1 MTYIS
6 TSCNAI
12 NLEIL
17 VSLVEIIRETT
28 RKDYI
33 VQAFDA
39 LFLSPSSKN
48 IESVFR

>member
-1 MTYIS
+1 MTNIS
-6 TSCNAI
+6 ASCNAI

-33 VQAFDA
+33 VQAFDT
-39 LFLSPSSKN
+39 LFLSPPSQN
-48 IESVFR
+48 IESVFC